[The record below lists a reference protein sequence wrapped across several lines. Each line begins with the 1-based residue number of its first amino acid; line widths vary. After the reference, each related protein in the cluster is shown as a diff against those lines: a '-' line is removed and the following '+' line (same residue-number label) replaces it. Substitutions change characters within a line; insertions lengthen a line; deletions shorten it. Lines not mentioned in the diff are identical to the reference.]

1 MRSKWAEP
9 VFLNQHSRTYFRYN
23 LPGPRT
29 PLPKLLIRN
38 ARVARPDGSI
48 FEGDVLCS
56 NRLIERIAPHIGSP
70 ADETLN
76 AGGML
81 LLPGVIDPQ
90 VHFREPGK
98 EYKEDL
104 GSGSRAAVKGGV
116 TSFLEMPNTSP
127 PTTSQAALNDKLKRA
142 AEKSVANYG
151 FFIGATPDNLD
162 EINSA
167 SPACGIKIFM
177 GASTGDL
184 LVDRAEDLERIFANG
199 ERLIA
204 VHAEDEAR
212 IRARREQFKNRHDV
226 AVHSEIR
233 DNQCALSA
241 TELAL
246 SLSKKYRRRLHV
258 LHLSTHE
265 EVELLRRDKPAWVTA
280 EVIPNHLLL
289 NVADYA
295 RLGALVQM
303 NPPIR
308 RPEDN
313 AALWA
318 GLHDGAI
325 DFVATDHAPHTLE
338 EKHKPYPESPAGMP
352 GVETS
357 LPLMLTEMKAGRCT
371 LAEIQKW
378 MCHGPASAYG
388 IRSKGM
394 ILEGW
399 DADLTLVDLEHARP
413 VRNEEMFTRVR
424 WSPFHGRELYGWPL
438 YTIVGGQ
445 IAYDRGKIREGVH
458 GHALQF
464 S

>member
-1 MRSKWAEP
+1 MS
-9 VFLNQHSRTYFRYN
+9 
-23 LPGPRT
+23 
-29 PLPKLLIRN
+29 KLLIRN

-48 FEGDVLCS
+48 FEGDLLCHQGV
-56 NRLIERIAPHIGSP
+56 IERMAPQIS
-70 ADETLN
+70 ATVDETLN
-76 AGGML
+76 AEGML

-116 TSFLEMPNTSP
+116 TSFLEMPNTIP
-127 PTTSQAALNDKLKRA
+127 PTTTQAALDDKLKRA
-142 AEKSVANYG
+142 AEKCVANYG

-162 EINSA
+162 AINHA
-167 SPACGIKIFM
+167 HPACGIKIFM

-184 LVDRAEDLERIFANG
+184 LVDKAEDLERIFANG

-226 AVHSEIR
+226 AAHSEIR
-233 DNQCALSA
+233 DNLCALLA

-246 SLSKKYRRRLHV
+246 AFSKKYRRRLHI

-289 NVADYA
+289 NVDDYA
-295 RLGALVQM
+295 RLGSLVQM

-325 DFVATDHAPHTLE
+325 DFIATDHAPHTLE
-338 EKHKPYPESPAGMP
+338 EKRAPYPGSAAGMP

-378 MCHGPASAYG
+378 MCHGPAAAYG
-388 IRSKGM
+388 IRNKGK

-399 DADLTLVDLEHARP
+399 DADLTLVDIDRARA
-413 VRNEEMFTRVR
+413 VRDEDMFTKVR

-445 IAYDRGKIREGVH
+445 IVYDRGKIRAGVH
-458 GHALQF
+458 GRPLTF
-464 S
+464 T

>member
-1 MRSKWAEP
+1 M
-9 VFLNQHSRTYFRYN
+9 
-23 LPGPRT
+23 
-29 PLPKLLIRN
+29 PKILIRN
-38 ARVARPDGSI
+38 ARIARPDGST
-48 FEGDVLCS
+48 FEGDLLCHDGV
-56 NRLIERIAPHIGSP
+56 IERIAPQISSA
-70 ADETLN
+70 ADETIE
-76 AGGML
+76 AGGNL

-116 TSFLEMPNTSP
+116 TSFLEMPNTDP
-127 PTTSQAALNDKLKRA
+127 PTTSQAALDDKLRRA
-142 AEKSVANYG
+142 AEKCVANYG

-162 EINSA
+162 QINRA
-167 SPACGIKIFM
+167 NPACGIKIFM
-177 GASTGDL
+177 GASTGSL
-184 LVDRAEDLERIFANG
+184 LVDKAEDLERIFANG
-199 ERLIA
+199 SRLIA
-204 VHAEDEAR
+204 VHAEDEAH
-212 IRARREQFKNRHDV
+212 IRERRERFKDRHDV

-233 DNQCALSA
+233 DNECALRA
-241 TELAL
+241 TQLAL
-246 SLSKKYRRRLHV
+246 DLSKKYRRRLHI

-289 NVADYA
+289 NVNDYA

-318 GLHDGAI
+318 GLRDGAI
-325 DFVATDHAPHTLE
+325 DFIATDHAPHTLE
-338 EKHKPYPESPAGMP
+338 EKRKPYPQSPAGMP

-378 MCHGPASAYG
+378 MCHGPAAAYG
-388 IRSKGM
+388 IRHKGK

-399 DADLTLVDLEHARP
+399 DADLTLVDIEHARA
-413 VRNEEMFTRVR
+413 VRNGEMFTKVR
-424 WSPFHGRELYGWPL
+424 WSPFDGRDLTGWPIC
-438 YTIVGGQ
+438 TIVGGQ
-445 IAYDRGKIREGVH
+445 VAFDRGKIRDDVRGRP
-458 GHALQF
+458 LTF

>member
-1 MRSKWAEP
+1 
-9 VFLNQHSRTYFRYN
+9 
-23 LPGPRT
+23 LPT
-29 PLPKLLIRN
+29 LLIRN
-38 ARVARPDGSI
+38 ARLARPDGSI
-48 FEGDVLCS
+48 IEGDLLCHDGV
-56 NRLIERIAPHIGSP
+56 IERIAAQITAP
-70 ADETLN
+70 ADETLD
-76 AGGML
+76 AGGNL

-90 VHFREPGK
+90 VHFREPGR
-98 EYKEDL
+98 EHKEDL

-116 TSFLEMPNTSP
+116 TSFLEMPNTDPS
-127 PTTSQAALNDKLKRA
+127 TSNQAALDDKLRRA
-142 AEKSVANYG
+142 AEKCVANYG
-151 FFIGATPDNLD
+151 FFIGATPGNLD
-162 EINSA
+162 EINRA

-177 GASTGDL
+177 GASTGSL
-184 LVDRAEDLERIFANG
+184 LVDKAEDLERIFANG
-199 ERLIA
+199 SRLIA

-212 IRARREQFKNRHDV
+212 IRARREQFKGRTDV
-226 AVHSEIR
+226 AVHSDIR
-233 DNQCALSA
+233 DNRSALLA

-246 SLSKKYRRRLHV
+246 TLSRKYRRRLHI

-289 NVADYA
+289 NVNDYA

-325 DFVATDHAPHTLE
+325 DFIATDHAPHTLE
-338 EKHKPYPESPAGMP
+338 EKRQSYPQSPAGMP

-371 LAEIQKW
+371 LAQIQKW
-378 MCHGPASAYG
+378 MCHGPAEAYG
-388 IRSKGM
+388 IRHKGK

-399 DADLTLVDLEHARP
+399 DADLTLVDMDHVRP
-413 VRNEEMFTRVR
+413 VRNEEMLTRVR
-424 WSPFHGRELYGWPL
+424 WSPFNGRELTGWPI

-445 IAYDRGKIREGVH
+445 VAFDRGKIRDGVH
-458 GHALQF
+458 GRPLLF
-464 S
+464 T

>member
-1 MRSKWAEP
+1 M
-9 VFLNQHSRTYFRYN
+9 
-23 LPGPRT
+23 
-29 PLPKLLIRN
+29 PKLLIRN
-38 ARVARPDGSI
+38 ARLARPDGSI
-48 FEGDVLCS
+48 FEGDLLCHDGV
-56 NRLIERIAPHIGSP
+56 IERIAPQISSA
-70 ADETLN
+70 ADETLD
-76 AGGML
+76 AGGNL

-116 TSFLEMPNTSP
+116 TSFLEMPNTDPS
-127 PTTSQAALNDKLKRA
+127 TSNQAALDDKLRRA
-142 AEKSVANYG
+142 AEKCVANYG

-162 EINSA
+162 EINRA

-177 GASTGDL
+177 GASTGSL
-184 LVDRAEDLERIFANG
+184 LVDKAEDLERIFANG
-199 ERLIA
+199 SRLIA

-212 IRARREQFKNRHDV
+212 IRARREQFKGRSDV
-226 AVHSEIR
+226 AVHSDIR
-233 DNQCALSA
+233 DNRSALLA

-246 SLSKKYRRRLHV
+246 GLSKKYRRRLHI

-289 NVADYA
+289 NVDDYA

-318 GLHDGAI
+318 GLRDGAI
-325 DFVATDHAPHTLE
+325 DFIATDHAPHTLE
-338 EKHKPYPESPAGMP
+338 EKRQPYPQSPAGMP

-357 LPLMLTEMKAGRCT
+357 LPLMLTQMQAGRCT

-378 MCHGPASAYG
+378 MCHGPAEAYG
-388 IRSKGM
+388 IRNKGK

-399 DADLTLVDLEHARP
+399 DADLTLVDMEHVRP

-424 WSPFHGRELYGWPL
+424 WSPFDGRELTGWPI

-445 IAYDRGKIREGVH
+445 VAFERGKIRDGVR
-458 GHALQF
+458 GRPLSF
-464 S
+464 T

>member
-1 MRSKWAEP
+1 M
-9 VFLNQHSRTYFRYN
+9 
-23 LPGPRT
+23 
-29 PLPKLLIRN
+29 PKLLIRN
-38 ARVARPDGSI
+38 ARLARPDGSI
-48 FEGDVLCS
+48 IEGDLLCHDGV
-56 NRLIERIAPHIGSP
+56 IERIAAQITAP
-70 ADETLN
+70 ADETLD
-76 AGGML
+76 AGGNL

-90 VHFREPGK
+90 VHFREPGR

-116 TSFLEMPNTSP
+116 TSFLEMPNTDPS
-127 PTTSQAALNDKLKRA
+127 TSNQAALDDKLRRA
-142 AEKSVANYG
+142 AEKCVANYG

-162 EINSA
+162 EINHA
-167 SPACGIKIFM
+167 GPACGIKIFM
-177 GASTGDL
+177 GASTGSL
-184 LVDRAEDLERIFANG
+184 LVDKAEDLERIFANG
-199 ERLIA
+199 SRLIA

-212 IRARREQFKNRHDV
+212 IRVRREQFKGRTDV
-226 AVHSEIR
+226 AVHSDIR
-233 DNQCALSA
+233 DNRSALLA

-246 SLSKKYRRRLHV
+246 TLSRKYRRRLHI

-289 NVADYA
+289 NVNDYV

-325 DFVATDHAPHTLE
+325 DFIATDHAPHTLE
-338 EKHKPYPESPAGMP
+338 EKRKPYPQSPAGMP

-357 LPLMLTEMKAGRCT
+357 LPLMLTEMKAARCT

-378 MCHGPASAYG
+378 MCHGPAEAYG
-388 IRSKGM
+388 IRNKGK

-399 DADLTLVDLEHARP
+399 DADLTLVDMDHVRP

-424 WSPFHGRELYGWPL
+424 WSPFNGRELTGWPI

-445 IAYDRGKIREGVH
+445 VAFDRGKIRDGVY
-458 GHALQF
+458 GRPLLF
-464 S
+464 T

>member
-1 MRSKWAEP
+1 LS
-9 VFLNQHSRTYFRYN
+9 
-23 LPGPRT
+23 
-29 PLPKLLIRN
+29 KLLIRN
-38 ARVARPDGSI
+38 ARIARPDGSI
-48 FEGDVLCS
+48 FEGDLLCS
-56 NRLIERIAPHIGSP
+56 NGLIERIAPQISS
-70 ADETLN
+70 ATDETLN
-76 AGGML
+76 AEGRL

-98 EYKEDL
+98 DSKEDL

-127 PTTSQAALNDKLKRA
+127 PTTNQAALDDKLRRA
-142 AEKSVANYG
+142 AEKCVANYG

-162 EINSA
+162 AINHA
-167 SPACGIKIFM
+167 HPACGIKIFM

-184 LVDRAEDLERIFANG
+184 LVDKAEDLERIFAGG

-212 IRARREQFKNRHDV
+212 IRARREQFRNRHDV

-233 DNQCALSA
+233 DNRCALQAS
-241 TELAL
+241 ELAL
-246 SLSKKYRRRLHV
+246 ALSKKYRRRLHI

-289 NVADYA
+289 NVGDYT

-308 RPEDN
+308 QAEDN

-318 GLHDGAI
+318 GLHDGTI
-325 DFVATDHAPHTLE
+325 DFIATDHAPHTLE
-338 EKHKPYPESPAGMP
+338 EKRKPYPESPAGMP

-378 MCHGPASAYG
+378 MCHGPAAAYG
-388 IRSKGM
+388 IRNKGR

-399 DADLTLVDLEHARP
+399 DADLTLVDIENARP
-413 VRNEEMFTRVR
+413 VRNEEMFTKVR
-424 WSPFHGRELYGWPL
+424 WSPFDGRDLYGWPV

-445 IAYDRGKIREGVH
+445 IAFDHGKIREGVR
-458 GHALQF
+458 GRPLQF

>member
-1 MRSKWAEP
+1 MS
-9 VFLNQHSRTYFRYN
+9 
-23 LPGPRT
+23 
-29 PLPKLLIRN
+29 KLLIRN
-38 ARVARPDGSI
+38 ARIARPDGSI
-48 FEGDVLCS
+48 FDGDLLCH
-56 NRLIERIAPHIGSP
+56 NGFIERLAPQITAS
-70 ADETLN
+70 ADETID
-76 AGGML
+76 AAGML

-104 GSGSRAAVKGGV
+104 GSVSRAAVKGGV
-116 TSFLEMPNTSP
+116 TSFLEMPNTDPS
-127 PTTSQAALNDKLKRA
+127 TTTQAALDDKLKRA

-151 FFIGATPDNLD
+151 FFIGATPHNLD
-162 EINSA
+162 DLLNTH
-167 SPACGIKIFM
+167 PVCGIKIFM
-177 GASTGDL
+177 GASTGSL
-184 LVDRAEDLERIFANG
+184 LVDKAEDLERIFSRG
-199 ERLIA
+199 DRLIA

-212 IRARREQFKNRHDV
+212 IRARREQFKNRKDP

-233 DNQCALSA
+233 DNRTALLA

-246 SLSKKYRRRLHV
+246 SLSKKYRRRLHI

-289 NVADYA
+289 NVNDYA
-295 RLGALVQM
+295 QLGTLVQM

-308 RPEDN
+308 QPQDN

-318 GLHDGAI
+318 GLHDGVI
-325 DFVATDHAPHTLE
+325 DFIATDHAPHTLE
-338 EKHKPYPESPAGMP
+338 EKRQAYPASPAGMP

-378 MCHGPASAYG
+378 MCYGPALAYG
-388 IRSKGM
+388 IRNKGK

-399 DADLTLVDLEHARP
+399 DADFTIVDIENTKP
-413 VRNEEMFTRVR
+413 VRNEEMFTKVR
-424 WSPFHGRELYGWPL
+424 WSPFQERCLSGWPIF
-438 YTIVGGQ
+438 TVVGGQ
-445 IAYDRGKIREGVH
+445 IAFSHGKIREGVR
-458 GHALQF
+458 GQPLKF
-464 S
+464 T